1 MKKILIIC
9 ANASTYHAPIFRQ
22 LSTFKKDLK
31 IEVLYGKNDLY
42 EKFYNHEYGIEIKK
56 NRNVF
61 KGYKFKILKNYFN
74 FKKGFLSRCN
84 FSIVKEI
91 INRDA
96 DYVFLF
102 GYDNFTS
109 LLAYLTSLVSGKKIL
124 WRGESII
131 QKKRNF
137 IKLFIKK
144 IILTIYFF
152 FVHKIFYSCQKNKD
166 YLLQYTNNKK
176 LSFYPCCVDNDYFR
190 SLNKKKSKINNK
202 IIILT
207 ACRLTKRKNLKN
219 VLDGIYEAKKKY
231 KKNLEYLV
239 IGDGPERFFLKN
251 YAKKLKIK
259 TKFFGFLS
267 HKDMS
272 KYLIKADIFCLL
284 SNFDASPKIL
294 NEVMNFKIPII
305 ASKNIGT
312 AGDLIKNNFNGFLV
326 ENQKQF
332 VISLFKLLNDK
343 NVREKFGKNGIK
355 ILDRKF
361 NIKNC
366 IQNIY
371 KSLN

>member
-1 MKKILIIC
+1 MKKILVIC
-9 ANASTYHAPIFRQ
+9 ANAPTYHAPVFRQ

-31 IEVLYGKNDLY
+31 LEVLYGKNDLY
-42 EKFYNHEYGIEIKK
+42 ENFYNYEYGIEIKK
-56 NRNVF
+56 NRQVF
-61 KGYKFKILKNYFN
+61 EGYKFKILKNYFN
-74 FKKGFLSRCN
+74 FKKGFFSRCN
-84 FSIVKEI
+84 FSVVKEI
-91 INRDA
+91 ISRDA

-109 LLAYLTSLVSGKKIL
+109 FLAYLTSVISGKKIL

-152 FVHKIFYSCQKNKD
+152 FIHKAFYSCKKNKN
-166 YLLQYTNNKK
+166 YLLQYTSIKK
-176 LSFYPCCVDNDYFR
+176 LEFYPCCVDNDYFR
-190 SLNKKKSKINNK
+190 SLNKKKGKNNNK

-219 VLDGIYEAKKKY
+219 VLDGICEAKKEY
-231 KKNLEYLV
+231 KKDLEYLI
-239 IGDGPERFFLKN
+239 IGDGPEKFFLKN

-267 HKDMS
+267 HKNMS
-272 KYLIKADIFCLL
+272 RHLIKSDIFCLL

-312 AGDLIKNNFNGFLV
+312 AGDLIKNNFNGYLV
-326 ENQKQF
+326 ENEKQF
-332 VISLFKLLNDK
+332 VVSLLKLLNDK
-343 NVREKFGKNGIK
+343 KVRTKFGENSIK

-361 NIKNC
+361 NIENC
-366 IQNIY
+366 IRNIY